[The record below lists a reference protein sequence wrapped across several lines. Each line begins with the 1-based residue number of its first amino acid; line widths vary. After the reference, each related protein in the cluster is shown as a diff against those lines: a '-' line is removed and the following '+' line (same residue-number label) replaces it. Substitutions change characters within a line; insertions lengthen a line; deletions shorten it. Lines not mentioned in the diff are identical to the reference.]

1 MRLSYFLLISDA
13 KFRHIVFFKFLKT
26 ISFIFVIVFVW
37 SNVLIW
43 SYVDFILRWAYL
55 CFGWQPLTILD
66 PHTLSRNEYHLNLM
80 SRRPAKCKSF
90 MCRQVYEPSALCE
103 QMLAMCNT
111 LLLTCLS
118 FLSLCFCHLIKHVK
132 HVWMLKS
139 TVIEL
144 FQNYTLSELVCSL
157 CFLRIT
163 NYIQCNPLLCTAVFD
178 KLLMDDGHHL
188 FASRQ
193 LIVKTYCKQMSFHSL

>member
-13 KFRHIVFFKFLKT
+13 KFRHMVFLKFLKT

-118 FLSLCFCHLIKHVK
+118 FLSLCFCHLIKHMK

-139 TVIEL
+139 TAIES
-144 FQNYTLSELVCSL
+144 FSKITHSANWCVHYVSSLSLITSNATHSIAQQSL
-157 CFLRIT
+157 TSCLWTTVTIW
-163 NYIQCNPLLCTAVFD
+163 LL
-178 KLLMDDGHHL
+178 LGNWL
-188 FASRQ
+188 
-193 LIVKTYCKQMSFHSL
+193 

>member
-1 MRLSYFLLISDA
+1 MQKCATIPAKIQMERLSWKMHVL
-13 KFRHIVFFKFLKT
+13 
-26 ISFIFVIVFVW
+26 FIFVIVFVW

-43 SYVDFILRWAYL
+43 SYVDFFLRWAYL

-80 SRRPAKCKSF
+80 YRRPANCKSF

-118 FLSLCFCHLIKHVK
+118 FLSLCFCHLIKHLK

-144 FQNYTLSELVCSL
+144 FQKLHTQ
-157 CFLRIT
+157 RT
-163 NYIQCNPLLCTAVFD
+163 GVFT
-178 KLLMDDGHHL
+178 MFPPHH
-188 FASRQ
+188 
-193 LIVKTYCKQMSFHSL
+193 